1 MYYQA
6 CHHAGS
12 NAAFFIAFTLIRSS
26 QSLSLPSSQFSK
38 DRIKSIRCGISKSL
52 AVELHLEVL
61 RHNLNADGE
70 EQILDSTEAACL
82 GVVRNYTVVGR
93 GKKAILKHS
102 PEEERMANGKFDES
116 TLHNALLVKHVCE
129 IVVEEVSMELSE
141 TVWRSIQ
148 HDKSP
153 NETANELCE
162 QKTDICTKVD
172 TNLAR
177 KKERK
182 LKKKQPKKAKK
193 DSSPPSSDNDGIL
206 PDLTK
211 PGGMEDMFQKLD
223 RDGTITNLLQQ
234 EKDNPE
240 MMLPEEEQKL
250 VRRARKELLCPICV
264 AMLYGAEERA
274 RNTPGGRSLRSEADL
289 STIMDTICDGPPD
302 QSGSKQAMMLGITPP
317 NLPPRW
323 TDYYKLLHNKKTD
336 NLSIKSRK
344 KPIKWKKTAN
354 RRSWSSKFNLEK
366 IILTASCKAALAT
379 NEDVLAENLFHVLHN
394 HLPSKC
400 LHVKPGEIG
409 KGYKEARGDECT
421 MNPGVL
427 HEVCKKVGH
436 CDTFVNSNVIMEKTK
451 AKGKPNRKDGNNGL
465 EDL

>member
-1 MYYQA
+1 M
-6 CHHAGS
+6 
-12 NAAFFIAFTLIRSS
+12 
-26 QSLSLPSSQFSK
+26 
-38 DRIKSIRCGISKSL
+38 
-52 AVELHLEVL
+52 EVL

-82 GVVRNYTVVGR
+82 GVVRNYTVVGQ
-93 GKKAILKHS
+93 GQEAVLKHS
-102 PEEERMANGKFDES
+102 PEEERMANGEFDES

-129 IVVEEVSMELSE
+129 NVVEEVSMELSE

-148 HDKSP
+148 HDKSV

-162 QKTDICTKVD
+162 QKTDMCMRVK
-172 TNLAR
+172 TNTAR
-177 KKERK
+177 KKMRK

-193 DSSPPSSDNDGIL
+193 DSSPSSGDDDLIS

-211 PGGMEDMFQKLD
+211 PGGMEEMFQKLD

-234 EKDNPE
+234 EKENPE
-240 MMLPEEEQKL
+240 MMLPEEEQQL
-250 VRRARKELLCPICV
+250 VRRARKELRCPICI

-302 QSGSKQAMMLGITPP
+302 PSGSKQAMMLGITPP

-366 IILTASCKAALAT
+366 IVLTASCKAALAT

-400 LHVKPGEIG
+400 LHVKAGKVG
-409 KGYKEARGDECT
+409 KGHKEDRGDECT
-421 MNPGVL
+421 MNPDVL

-436 CDTFVNSNVIMEKTK
+436 CDTFVNSKKTK
-451 AKGKPNRKDGNNGL
+451 SNSKHNRKDRNNGL

>member
-1 MYYQA
+1 MEFY
-6 CHHAGS
+6 
-12 NAAFFIAFTLIRSS
+12 
-26 QSLSLPSSQFSK
+26 PSFEAQ
-38 DRIKSIRCGISKSL
+38 L
-52 AVELHLEVL
+52 V
-61 RHNLNADGE
+61 ADE

-82 GVVRNYTVVGR
+82 GVCKLYRSYQ

-116 TLHNALLVKHVCE
+116 TIHNALLVKHVCE

-148 HDKSP
+148 HDKSI

-172 TNLAR
+172 TNRAR

-250 VRRARKELLCPICV
+250 VRRARKELLCPMRCY
-264 AMLYGAEERA
+264 AL
-274 RNTPGGRSLRSEADL
+274 
-289 STIMDTICDGPPD
+289 
-302 QSGSKQAMMLGITPP
+302 
-317 NLPPRW
+317 
-323 TDYYKLLHNKKTD
+323 
-336 NLSIKSRK
+336 
-344 KPIKWKKTAN
+344 
-354 RRSWSSKFNLEK
+354 WS
-366 IILTASCKAALAT
+366 
-379 NEDVLAENLFHVLHN
+379 
-394 HLPSKC
+394 
-400 LHVKPGEIG
+400 
-409 KGYKEARGDECT
+409 
-421 MNPGVL
+421 
-427 HEVCKKVGH
+427 
-436 CDTFVNSNVIMEKTK
+436 
-451 AKGKPNRKDGNNGL
+451 
-465 EDL
+465 